1 MPFSLVFAVTIVDD
15 DDNYTIHACCNVS
28 RDDGIRVVKVTLE
41 VFSSSRLGT
50 LQGKQ

>member
-1 MPFSLVFAVTIVDD
+1 MPFSSISAVTIVDD
-15 DDNYTIHACCNVS
+15 DDNYTIHECCNVS

-50 LQGKQ
+50 LRGKQ